1 MILTLVAVTLL
12 VFFWGSMEFCSDV
25 GGLNSVMK
33 LCVFC
38 REFALWRFAGDFGV
52 WILGFWI
59 LVFFDFGIW
68 MFDFG
73 S

>member
-1 MILTLVAVTLL
+1 
-12 VFFWGSMEFCSDV
+12 MEFCSDV